1 MAILLFRTLLVYVL
15 IIGAMRLMGKKQ
27 LGELQPSELVST
39 ILISNLASISIES
52 PELPLIGSVVPVFII
67 VATEILLSALCVRSR
82 RAAKLVSG
90 SPRVIIRNGV
100 IDQATLFDL
109 RFTVDDLL
117 EALRGKDVFEL
128 SDVAFA
134 IVETNG
140 SVSVL
145 KKFPRDTPCNE
156 DLHIEP
162 PTAKQPSLPFAGGRR
177 AESRQY
183 AALLCGCGLDRR
195 SVPQCGARTEG
206 RAFIF
211 VQRRQR
217 DEYRKKR
224 KPVKTGFPHRF

>member
-145 KKFPRDTPCNE
+145 KKFPRDTPCNK
-156 DLHIEP
+156 DLHGKA
-162 PTAKQPSLPFAGGRR
+162 TVTSFAGGRR

>member
-1 MAILLFRTLLVYVL
+1 M
-15 IIGAMRLMGKKQ
+15 
-27 LGELQPSELVST
+27 
-39 ILISNLASISIES
+39 
-52 PELPLIGSVVPVFII
+52 VPVFII

-145 KKFPRDTPCNE
+145 KSFRAIRPATKTFTLNRPQQSNRRFLCWW
-156 DLHIEP
+156 
-162 PTAKQPSLPFAGGRR
+162 TA
-177 AESRQY
+177 
-183 AALLCGCGLDRR
+183 C
-195 SVPQCGARTEG
+195 
-206 RAFIF
+206 
-211 VQRRQR
+211 
-217 DEYRKKR
+217 
-224 KPVKTGFPHRF
+224 

>member
-90 SPRVIIRNGV
+90 
-100 IDQATLFDL
+100 
-109 RFTVDDLL
+109 FTVDDLL

-162 PTAKQPSLPFAGGRR
+162 PTAKQPSLPLLVDGELNPVNMRLYSVDADWIDAQCRNAGLARKDVLLFLCND
-177 AESRQY
+177 AKETSIVKKESR
-183 AALLCGCGLDRR
+183 
-195 SVPQCGARTEG
+195 
-206 RAFIF
+206 
-211 VQRRQR
+211 
-217 DEYRKKR
+217 
-224 KPVKTGFPHRF
+224 

>member
-1 MAILLFRTLLVYVL
+1 M
-15 IIGAMRLMGKKQ
+15 
-27 LGELQPSELVST
+27 
-39 ILISNLASISIES
+39 ISNLASISIES

-145 KKFPRDTPCNE
+145 KSFRAIRPATKTFTLNRPRQSSRRFLCWW
-156 DLHIEP
+156 
-162 PTAKQPSLPFAGGRR
+162 TA
-177 AESRQY
+177 
-183 AALLCGCGLDRR
+183 C
-195 SVPQCGARTEG
+195 
-206 RAFIF
+206 
-211 VQRRQR
+211 
-217 DEYRKKR
+217 
-224 KPVKTGFPHRF
+224 

>member
-52 PELPLIGSVVPVFII
+52 PELRSSEAWFRVHHCRNGNTPVRAVCAVPTRCKAGLRQPARHHPERRDRPSHFVR
-67 VATEILLSALCVRSR
+67 SALYRGR
-82 RAAKLVSG
+82 PA
-90 SPRVIIRNGV
+90 
-100 IDQATLFDL
+100 
-109 RFTVDDLL
+109 

-145 KKFPRDTPCNE
+145 KKFPRDTPCNK

-162 PTAKQPSLPFAGGRR
+162 PTAKQPSLPLLVDGR

-211 VQRRQR
+211 VQRR
-217 DEYRKKR
+217 KR
-224 KPVKTGFPHRF
+224 RRVS

>member
-1 MAILLFRTLLVYVL
+1 M
-15 IIGAMRLMGKKQ
+15 
-27 LGELQPSELVST
+27 
-39 ILISNLASISIES
+39 
-52 PELPLIGSVVPVFII
+52 
-67 VATEILLSALCVRSR
+67 RSR

-145 KKFPRDTPCNE
+145 KKPCNE

-162 PTAKQPSLPFAGGRR
+162 PTAKQPSLPLLVDGVLNPVNMRLYSVDADWIDAQCRNAGLARKDVLLFLCND
-177 AESRQY
+177 AKETSIVKKESR
-183 AALLCGCGLDRR
+183 
-195 SVPQCGARTEG
+195 
-206 RAFIF
+206 
-211 VQRRQR
+211 
-217 DEYRKKR
+217 
-224 KPVKTGFPHRF
+224 

>member
-100 IDQATLFDL
+100 IDEE
-109 RFTVDDLL
+109 RSKMTVDDLL

-162 PTAKQPSLPFAGGRR
+162 PTAKQPSLPLLVDGVLNPVNMRLYSVDADWIDAQCRNAGLARKDVLLFLCND
-177 AESRQY
+177 AKETSIVKKESR
-183 AALLCGCGLDRR
+183 
-195 SVPQCGARTEG
+195 
-206 RAFIF
+206 
-211 VQRRQR
+211 
-217 DEYRKKR
+217 
-224 KPVKTGFPHRF
+224 